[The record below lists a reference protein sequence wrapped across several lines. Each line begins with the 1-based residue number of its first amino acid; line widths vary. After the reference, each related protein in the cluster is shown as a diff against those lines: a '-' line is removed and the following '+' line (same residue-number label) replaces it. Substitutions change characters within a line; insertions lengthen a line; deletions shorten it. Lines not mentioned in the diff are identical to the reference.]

1 MEFLFSLVFGELS
14 QEKNPHRDHQARDL
28 KSDQRI
34 SKILIWP
41 QGGANDQ
48 FRVADVELSSVTTTD
63 SRSLA
68 QNPYAIED

>member
-1 MEFLFSLVFGELS
+1 MEFLFSSVFGELS

-34 SKILIWP
+34 SKILICP

-68 QNPYAIED
+68 HNPYAIED

>member
-1 MEFLFSLVFGELS
+1 MEFLFSSVFGELS
-14 QEKNPHRDHQARDL
+14 QEKNPHRDRRARDL

-34 SKILIWP
+34 SMKLIQP
-41 QGGANDQ
+41 PDGANDN